1 MVTVTTTV
9 TLPLILSQ
17 KCVKYG
23 LNKSKI
29 AREAVIRFIEDYE
42 KEHGIVDDGELHG

>member
-17 KCVKYG
+17 KCVKYN

-29 AREAVIRFIEDYE
+29 AREAIAEYIKKYE
-42 KEHGIVDDGELHG
+42 KELRAKDKTVPGD